1 MFHETTFFSLW
12 FSTENRKPTSSRLQ
26 SSWIL
31 NKPNKTQHL
40 SSSVD
45 NFSIHLRELLKPL
58 CSPGCRIV
66 YRARTLKALLFE
78 TRTHSSVRFHVN
90 RVLDVP
96 KKKKKTSVR
105 AALTFLTLT
114 RLTLVP
120 RLFLKKA
127 RFSLLRYPATP
138 WQSRR
143 RFHASHCR
151 TRGAANRS

>member
-45 NFSIHLRELLKPL
+45 YFSIHLRELLKPL

-90 RVLDVP
+90 RVLDVTR
-96 KKKKKTSVR
+96 KKKKNQCESSLDIFDADEADTCPSSLSKKSPFLSSPISCHTVTVTE
-105 AALTFLTLT
+105 TFPRVTLPYT
-114 RLTLVP
+114 R
-120 RLFLKKA
+120 
-127 RFSLLRYPATP
+127 SGE
-138 WQSRR
+138 S
-143 RFHASHCR
+143 
-151 TRGAANRS
+151 